1 MKKDE
6 PVYFLYFSLELGN
19 DVLLAKLMGLY
30 CAEEFGIYL
39 TLNELHLS
47 TIFLEDAAPASV
59 AMMTSLTLL
68 DLTSYNIVSPNE
80 YFFAFIQIR
89 IVFR

>member
-39 TLNELHLS
+39 TLNDIMSFEK
-47 TIFLEDAAPASV
+47 TISDEAYQCLKKARA
-59 AMMTSLTLL
+59 
-68 DLTSYNIVSPNE
+68 
-80 YFFAFIQIR
+80 
-89 IVFR
+89 